1 MRESVFEEAF
11 ENLDEDKDGK
21 ITKQEFINYYKR
33 TGVAM
38 WYVVRV
44 CGVWYKC
51 AVSSIR
57 LPL

>member
-1 MRESVFEEAF
+1 VRESVFEEAF

-38 WYVVRV
+38 WYVV
-44 CGVWYKC
+44 
-51 AVSSIR
+51 
-57 LPL
+57 